1 MMQASEGC
9 EEAPQWEDGAWP
21 GRGSEEGP
29 LHVEGGEVTPPKGV
43 SEAAG
48 VGVLILLPR
57 P

>member
-1 MMQASEGC
+1 MQASEGC